1 MKDRKREVRSFPSV
15 WIHDNDIMKGQGNY
29 IMTQEVKDGALL
41 IVYLKNEE
49 DAEIIQAIE
58 RMKAQ
63 GADMAAI
70 NANIKAMI
78 KTALIKE

>member
-1 MKDRKREVRSFPSV
+1 
-15 WIHDNDIMKGQGNY
+15 
-29 IMTQEVKDGALL
+29 MTQEVKDGALL

-63 GADMAAI
+63 GADMTAI

-78 KTALIKE
+78 KTALNA